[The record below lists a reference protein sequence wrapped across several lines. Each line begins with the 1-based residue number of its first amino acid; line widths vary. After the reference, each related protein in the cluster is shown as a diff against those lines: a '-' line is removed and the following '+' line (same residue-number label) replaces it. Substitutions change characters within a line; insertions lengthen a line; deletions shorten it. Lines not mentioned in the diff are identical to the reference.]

1 MPVDVERERA
11 EKAKAVVG
19 ALQDGRLPTT
29 AQAVQ
34 GITEIQADGSLHD
47 AARDMTPA
55 GKKIVADAERILD
68 STRKVVTQAA
78 PNNELQNAIYYGN
91 QAASRSA
98 SRADGLS
105 ADEASSAADALVQA
119 GAKSAQLA
127 KMIVTSGEFRT
138 LLTDISSIVQEL
150 VQSNVV
156 DATDDLANDPNA
168 PDAVRQYAAKTRDT
182 VANNDL
188 QDAGQQGLENAQDAY
203 EQTKEQAKEQANLR
217 TEEARQRANEAGQ
230 EAQDAANNT
239 RNTAGDSLAGGAS
252 LRQTAKNVI
261 DTVADEAERR
271 LPEDQVN
278 QASAAIREHGAKM
291 HTGEESTQGLTSQAK
306 QQGQAYLDQGRNLAN
321 QAASQLRDP
330 NSQIRQTGDR
340 VARKLANLPEEKKR
354 EIIGRIKNVTR
365 VIQSKPEFQNGIDD
379 IIALLA
385 PLATAAKDATSTVV
399 DKAANAPTDPNE
411 LQASKDSRLAMSNA
425 KQLIENFANGH
436 SLDPLIK
443 ELRGFAADTK
453 DDDELRAFYK
463 DLSAYVNRLIR
474 EPGFADDQSFE
485 RDAEG
490 LVERGRQQMENYSR
504 QTSNISYEAKS
515 FAQSL
520 AANKTTQRLQKDMSV
535 LISDL
540 FLDERGNP
548 TFKPDLV
555 RDLAKLVP
563 HIASKLAYLPLPR
576 IEVDDGQYHMIFD
589 NIVLHSTILPKYVRI
604 QTDTT
609 VDATQKNPDDQINSH
624 VILEFSNVEAS
635 GRDIAWLFNKHKGFW
650 KAGDVGLADLD
661 MAGKGLSVRV
671 KLQPGSEAGRASGD
685 NADTPG
691 RFLNVMD
698 VNTTVHNLDLRLHDS
713 HHDILY
719 KLLKPAINKTAKKQ
733 LESAVDGAIR
743 DIVQQLDAKLMQGA
757 NAIGA
762 VGGPE
767 PKAGI
772 PEWGSKAYNPTI
784 ST

>member
-19 ALQDGRLPTT
+19 ALQEGRLPTT

-34 GITEIQADGSLHD
+34 GIAELQAGDSLHD

-68 STRKVVTQAA
+68 STRKVVSQAA
-78 PNNELQNAIYYGN
+78 PNNELQNAVYYGN
-91 QAASRSA
+91 QAASRAA

-105 ADEASSAADALVQA
+105 ADEASSAADNLIQA

-156 DATDDLANDPNA
+156 DASDDLANDPNA
-168 PDAVRQYAAKTRDT
+168 PDSVRQYAAKTRDT

-188 QDAGQQGLENAQDAY
+188 QGAGQQGLENAQGAY
-203 EQTKEQAKEQANLR
+203 EQTKDQANQR
-217 TEEARQRANEAGQ
+217 ADEARQRANEAGR

-261 DTVADEAERR
+261 DTVADEAENR
-271 LPEDQVN
+271 LPEDKVN

-291 HTGEESTQGLTSQAK
+291 HTGQESTQSLAGQAK
-306 QQGQAYLDQGRNLAN
+306 AQGQAYLDQGRNLAN

-330 NSQIRQTGDR
+330 NSQVRQTGER
-340 VARKLANLPEEKKR
+340 VARKLANLPEEKQR
-354 EIIGRIKNVTR
+354 EITGRIKNVVRT
-365 VIQSKPEFQNGIDD
+365 IQSKPEFQNGIDD

-385 PLATAAKDATSTVV
+385 PLASATKEATVTAVE
-399 DKAANAPTDPNE
+399 KAAEAPTDPNQ
-411 LQASKDSRLAMSNA
+411 LQASKDSRLALSNA

-443 ELRGFAADTK
+443 ELRSFAADTK
-453 DDDELRAFYK
+453 DDNDLRAFYK
-463 DLSAYVNRLIR
+463 DLSAYINRAIR
-474 EPGFADDQSFE
+474 EPGFAENQAFE
-485 RDAEG
+485 RDASG

-504 QTSNISYEAKS
+504 QTSNISYELKS

-520 AANKTTQRLQKDMSV
+520 AANKTTQRLQSDMSV
-535 LISDL
+535 LINDL

-589 NIVLHSTILPKYVRI
+589 NIVLHSTILPKFVRI

-609 VDATQKNPDDQINSH
+609 VDATQTNPDNQVNSH

-671 KLQPGSEAGRASGD
+671 KLQPGTEAGRAAGETSD
-685 NADTPG
+685 SESNPG
-691 RFLNVMD
+691 RFLNVVD
-698 VNTTVHNLDLRLHDS
+698 VNTTVHNLDIRLHDS

-719 KLLKPAINKTAKKQ
+719 KLLKPAINKIAKKQ
-733 LESAVDGAIR
+733 VESAVDNSIR
-743 DIVQQLDAKLMQGA
+743 DIVQQLDARLMQGA
-757 NAIGA
+757 NALGA

-767 PKAGI
+767 PKQGI
-772 PEWGSKAYNPTI
+772 PEWGSKAYNPTM